1 MSWLLWEDWKCEYE
15 KRKYRRVDYA
25 STENIGKHKYEF
37 AKGVTNATMENTS
50 RIVVITTA
58 LHKGSEPKIQDC

>member
-1 MSWLLWEDWKCEYE
+1 
-15 KRKYRRVDYA
+15 VDYA